1 MERTEQIF
9 IQALMHK
16 GVINEQTMR
25 YLCTN
30 IFERTDQTIQY
41 YIAKANKRLECLGMG
56 IKSANCE
63 LTGKKYW
70 LFTSTVIPD
79 YENINYDSKLFLEF
93 TRCELKYLS
102 KIFGMI
108 INSDEGYISS
118 INCIN
123 LVGEMEE
130 HFTRS
135 QADEFIKKMTQKMW
149 LSQVD
154 GHIYLGVRSI
164 IEFLPLFKTKFRENL
179 ESCSLCKLTV
189 FFGQNCETC
198 NIKFH
203 TYCLEK
209 VLKMSSS
216 AKCMNCHSF
225 LNKPTLFND
234 ETIMNVEDQS
244 HSNNE
249 HEPSTSRKRTRRT
262 NS

>member
-1 MERTEQIF
+1 MERSEQIF

-16 GVINEQTMR
+16 GVINEQYML

-30 IFERTDQTIQY
+30 IFGRTDQSIQY
-41 YIAKANKRLECLGMG
+41 YITKANKRLECLGMG

-63 LTGKKYW
+63 LTGRKYW

-79 YENINYDSKLFLEF
+79 YENINYDTKLFLEF

-108 INSDEGYISS
+108 VNSNEGCISS

-130 HFTRS
+130 QFTRS
-135 QADEFIKKMTQKMW
+135 QADEFIKKMIQRMW

-164 IEFLPLFKTKFRENL
+164 IEFLPLFKAKFRGNL

-189 FFGQNCETC
+189 FFGQNCDTC

-203 TYCLEK
+203 TYCLGK

-216 AKCMNCHSF
+216 AKCMNCHNF
-225 LNKPTLFND
+225 LKMPSLFNN
-234 ETIMNVEDQS
+234 ETTMNVDDQS
-244 HSNNE
+244 PPKNE
-249 HEPSTSRKRTRRT
+249 PTTSRKSRRIK
-262 NS
+262 S